1 MNSIPLHRFCCRT
14 FIALIAL
21 ALAVYGCASG
31 PTIAGRWKAVD
42 GNATVEFDSG
52 GKFNAVDNEG
62 MPVAGKYRLVGQD
75 GIQFEIRHGE
85 ADTELVDARVTR
97 LGDRLTLAFPGD
109 DASETYERIP

>member
-1 MNSIPLHRFCCRT
+1 M

-21 ALAVYGCASG
+21 ILAAYGCASG
-31 PTIAGRWKAVD
+31 PTLVGRWKAVD
-42 GNATVEFDSG
+42 GNATVEFDG
-52 GKFNAVDNEG
+52 DGKFHAVDNEG
-62 MPVAGKYRLVGQD
+62 TPVAGKYRLVGQD

-97 LGDRLTLAFPGD
+97 LDNRLTLSFPGD